1 MGSKRLISGNSSSAE
16 LWVRVFQKTKIA
28 RFSPLPPLSVVHV
41 GALVVCFNKL
51 GSGTKFALCER
62 DCVHIMTCRIER
74 VVGPDGIVV
83 LQISGRID
91 GPDIEILRELME
103 SETPSKSTVAL
114 DLRNVTLISRDAIKL
129 LSTVE
134 EKGTELRNCPAY
146 IREWVSRE
154 KHSRTMET

>member
-1 MGSKRLISGNSSSAE
+1 MR
-16 LWVRVFQKTKIA
+16 
-28 RFSPLPPLSVVHV
+28 
-41 GALVVCFNKL
+41 
-51 GSGTKFALCER
+51 KFALCER

-83 LQISGRID
+83 LQISGRI
-91 GPDIEILRELME
+91 GGLDIEILRELMK

-154 KHSRTMET
+154 KQSGTMET

>member
-1 MGSKRLISGNSSSAE
+1 
-16 LWVRVFQKTKIA
+16 
-28 RFSPLPPLSVVHV
+28 
-41 GALVVCFNKL
+41 
-51 GSGTKFALCER
+51 
-62 DCVHIMTCRIER
+62 
-74 VVGPDGIVV
+74 
-83 LQISGRID
+83 
-91 GPDIEILRELME
+91 
-103 SETPSKSTVAL
+103 VAL

>member
-1 MGSKRLISGNSSSAE
+1 M
-16 LWVRVFQKTKIA
+16 
-28 RFSPLPPLSVVHV
+28 
-41 GALVVCFNKL
+41 
-51 GSGTKFALCER
+51 
-62 DCVHIMTCRIER
+62 HIMTCKIER

-91 GPDIEILRELME
+91 GPGIEILRELME
-103 SETPSKSTVAL
+103 SETTRKSTMAL

-146 IREWVSRE
+146 IRDWVSRE
-154 KHSRTMET
+154 KHSGTMET

>member
-1 MGSKRLISGNSSSAE
+1 
-16 LWVRVFQKTKIA
+16 
-28 RFSPLPPLSVVHV
+28 
-41 GALVVCFNKL
+41 
-51 GSGTKFALCER
+51 
-62 DCVHIMTCRIER
+62 MTCKMER

-91 GPDIEILRELME
+91 DPDVESLRELVE
-103 SETPSKSTVAL
+103 SETTSKGTVAL

-146 IREWVSRE
+146 IRDWVSRE
-154 KHSRTMET
+154 KRSGTMES

>member
-1 MGSKRLISGNSSSAE
+1 
-16 LWVRVFQKTKIA
+16 
-28 RFSPLPPLSVVHV
+28 
-41 GALVVCFNKL
+41 
-51 GSGTKFALCER
+51 
-62 DCVHIMTCRIER
+62 MTCKIER

-91 GPDIEILRELME
+91 DPDVEILRELME
-103 SETPSKSTVAL
+103 SETTSKSTVAL

-146 IREWVSRE
+146 IRDWVSRE
-154 KHSRTMET
+154 KHSRTKET

>member
-1 MGSKRLISGNSSSAE
+1 
-16 LWVRVFQKTKIA
+16 
-28 RFSPLPPLSVVHV
+28 
-41 GALVVCFNKL
+41 
-51 GSGTKFALCER
+51 
-62 DCVHIMTCRIER
+62 MTCKIER

-91 GPDIEILRELME
+91 DPDVESLRELVE
-103 SETPSKSTVAL
+103 SETTSKGTVAL

-146 IREWVSRE
+146 IRDWVSRE
-154 KHSRTMET
+154 KRSGTMES

>member
-1 MGSKRLISGNSSSAE
+1 L
-16 LWVRVFQKTKIA
+16 
-28 RFSPLPPLSVVHV
+28 V
-41 GALVVCFNKL
+41 GALLNGPITQNLIHDV
-51 GSGTKFALCER
+51 SER
-62 DCVHIMTCRIER
+62 GVYIMTCKIAR

-91 GPDIEILRELME
+91 GPDVEILRELME
-103 SETPSKSTVAL
+103 NETTSKSTVAL

-146 IREWVSRE
+146 IRDWVSRE
-154 KHSRTMET
+154 KHSGTMET

>member
-1 MGSKRLISGNSSSAE
+1 MSCK
-16 LWVRVFQKTKIA
+16 
-28 RFSPLPPLSVVHV
+28 
-41 GALVVCFNKL
+41 
-51 GSGTKFALCER
+51 
-62 DCVHIMTCRIER
+62 IER

-91 GPDIEILRELME
+91 GPDVEILRELME
-103 SETPSKSTVAL
+103 SETSKSTVAL

-146 IREWVSRE
+146 IRDWVSRE
-154 KHSRTMET
+154 KHSGTMET